1 MTTYILHGG
10 RYKVESPDNNYFFKQ
25 FTEHVPKDK
34 VAILMCYWARPKE
47 NWVALFERDKA
58 RIAKQTTKKV
68 DVQMVETVDLLR
80 EKLPSTDVLFVSGG
94 EEELLRPYMSSL
106 GYLKDMLK
114 GKVFIGSSMGT
125 FLASKNYVLSLSTQ
139 NENTV
144 YEGLGLIPYNT
155 LCHFNIEKNK
165 EKKIALLKNK
175 DPHTPILC
183 IDEGKFEKVVI

>member
-10 RYKVESPDNNYFFKQ
+10 RYKVESPDNDYFFKQ
-25 FTEHVPKDK
+25 FTAHVPKEK
-34 VAILMCYWARPKE
+34 VTILMCYWARPKT
-47 NWVALFERDKA
+47 NWGSLFERDKE
-58 RIAKQTTKKV
+58 RIAKHTTKKV
-68 DVQMVETVDLLR
+68 DVHIVDSADTLRALLP
-80 EKLPSTDVLFVSGG
+80 EADVLFVSGG

-106 GYLKDMLK
+106 GYLKNMLK

-183 IDEGKFEKVVI
+183 IDEGKFEKIAV

>member
-10 RYKVESPDNNYFFKQ
+10 RYKVESPDNDYFFKQ
-25 FTEHVPKDK
+25 FTAHVPKDK
-34 VAILMCYWARPKE
+34 VIILMCYWARPKA
-47 NWVALFERDKA
+47 NWGSLFERDKE
-58 RIAKQTTKKV
+58 RIAKHTTKKV
-68 DVQMVETVDLLR
+68 DVHIVDSADALRALL
-80 EKLPSTDVLFVSGG
+80 PDAAVLFVSGG

-139 NENTV
+139 KENTV

-183 IDEGKFEKVVI
+183 IDEGKFEKIAV

>member
-10 RYKVESPDNNYFFKQ
+10 RYKVESPDNDYFFKQ
-25 FTEHVPKDK
+25 FAVHVPKDK
-34 VAILMCYWARPKE
+34 VTILMCYWARPKT
-47 NWVALFERDKA
+47 NWGSLFERDKE
-58 RIAKQTTKKV
+58 RIAKHTTKKV
-68 DVQMVETVDLLR
+68 DVHMVDSADTLRALL
-80 EKLPSTDVLFVSGG
+80 PDADVLFVSGG
-94 EEELLRPYMSSL
+94 EEELLRPYMSRL

-183 IDEGKFEKVVI
+183 IDEGKFEKIVE

>member
-10 RYKVESPDNNYFFKQ
+10 RYKVESPDNDYFFKQ
-25 FTEHVPKDK
+25 FTAHVPKDK
-34 VAILMCYWARPKE
+34 VIILMCYWARPKT
-47 NWVALFERDKA
+47 NWGSLFERDKE
-58 RIAKQTTKKV
+58 RIAKHTTKKV
-68 DVQMVETVDLLR
+68 DVHIVDSADALR
-80 EKLPSTDVLFVSGG
+80 AMLPDADVLFV
-94 EEELLRPYMSSL
+94 
-106 GYLKDMLK
+106 
-114 GKVFIGSSMGT
+114 
-125 FLASKNYVLSLSTQ
+125 LASKNYVLSLSTQ

-183 IDEGKFEKVVI
+183 IDEEKFEKIVI